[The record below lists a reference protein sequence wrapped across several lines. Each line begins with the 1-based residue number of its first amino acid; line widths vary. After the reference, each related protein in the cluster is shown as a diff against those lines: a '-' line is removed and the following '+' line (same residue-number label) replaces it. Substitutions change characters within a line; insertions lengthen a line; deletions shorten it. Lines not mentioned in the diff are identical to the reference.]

1 MSKKIVI
8 IGATSGIGRA
18 LAITLHKRGHLVG
31 VTGRRSQRLN
41 ELKQRLG
48 NRIFVQPMDVTK
60 IDHSLEQIDR
70 LIKKMNGIDTI
81 VLNAGVSSFQEK
93 SGRESDLKVIDVNIT
108 GFANLA
114 AFSFELFEKQGH
126 GHIVGVSS
134 IASLFPWGLSAP
146 YNASKAFVN
155 TYLQSYRQ
163 KANHSTANITV
174 TNLMP
179 GFVESEMTEGK
190 KGMFW
195 VAPTSKAARQMANA
209 IEHNR
214 EHAYITRRWRLI
226 AWLLK
231 LTPQWI
237 WTRM

>member
-1 MSKKIVI
+1 MHS
-8 IGATSGIGRA
+8 
-18 LAITLHKRGHLVG
+18 RGHIVG
-31 VTGRRSQRLN
+31 ATGRRTHRLS

-48 NRIFVQPMDVTK
+48 ERIFIQTMDITH
-60 IDHSLEQIDR
+60 IDETIEQLNQLID
-70 LIKKMNGIDTI
+70 KMNGIDTI
-81 VLNAGVSSFQEK
+81 VLNAGVSSFQEQ
-93 SGRESDLKVIDVNIT
+93 SGRESDLNVIDVNIT

-114 AFSFELFEKQGH
+114 AFSFEFFEGQGH

-155 TYLQSYRQ
+155 SYLRSYRQ
-163 KANHSTANITV
+163 KANHSAADITV

-195 VAPTSKAARQMANA
+195 VASTPKAVRQMANA
-209 IEHNR
+209 IEGKK
-214 EHAYITRRWRLI
+214 EHAYITRRWRLV
-226 AWLLK
+226 AWLIK
-231 LTPQWI
+231 LSPQWI
-237 WTRM
+237 WDRM

>member
-18 LAITLHKRGHLVG
+18 LAVTLHNRGHIVG
-31 VTGRRSQRLN
+31 ATGRRTQRLH
-41 ELKQRLG
+41 ELKKRLD
-48 NRIFVQPMDVTK
+48 NRLFVQPMDVTE
-60 IDHSLEQIDR
+60 IDHSLEQINK
-70 LIKKMNGIDTI
+70 LIQKMGGIDTI

-93 SGRESDLKVIDVNIT
+93 SGRESNLNVIDVNIT

-179 GFVESEMTEGK
+179 GFVKSEMTKNK

-209 IEHNR
+209 IENKR
-214 EHAYITRRWRLI
+214 EHAYITRRWRLV
-226 AWLLK
+226 AWIIK
-231 LTPQWI
+231 LIPQWI
-237 WTRM
+237 WNRM

>member
-18 LAITLHKRGHLVG
+18 LAVTLHNHGHIVG
-31 VTGRRSQRLN
+31 ATGRRSQRLDQ
-41 ELKQRLG
+41 LKKRLD
-48 NRIFVQPMDVTK
+48 NRLFVQPMDVTE
-60 IDHSLEQIDR
+60 IDHSLEQINK
-70 LIKKMNGIDTI
+70 LIQKMGGIDTI

-93 SGRESDLKVIDVNIT
+93 SGRESDLNVIDVNIT

-179 GFVESEMTEGK
+179 GFVKSEMTKNK

-195 VAPTSKAARQMANA
+195 VAPTSKAARQMADA
-209 IEHNR
+209 IENKR

-226 AWLLK
+226 AWIIK
-231 LTPQWI
+231 LIPQWI
-237 WTRM
+237 WNRM